1 MKYPFTLLA
10 ARCVMIG
17 VALSSSPLAA
27 HQETKPSTAS
37 VAGDWSLSIH
47 GDHVRQ
53 TGLALRQEGTKVT
66 GTYHTQGK
74 VAPVEGEFAEGKLLL
89 AIDVAAISPDHA
101 KKANTTKVTITAT
114 MKDDGTLEGE
124 MRRGSEPIR
133 ITAERF
139 RSRGQASEAQR
150 PRSRAAVH
158 STFSC
163 RARDA
168 GWRAQPAF
176 LAEELLRLGD
186 QVGEHG

>member
-1 MKYPFTLLA
+1 
-10 ARCVMIG
+10 MIG

-47 GDHVRQ
+47 GDHVRE

-124 MRRGSEPIR
+124 MRSGSEPIR